1 MPANFSNRGILSL
14 PFPSSIHGFP
24 FSEGRGGGVFA
35 AGKLGGNY
43 ERHVLAKKRELG
55 SRVHA
60 FRKRFVIPSI
70 ERRGRGTRTWVRIG
84 VGDGSEENE
93 RGRRRFYP
101 SRFKWNRKNC
111 YLSRL

>member
-1 MPANFSNRGILSL
+1 M
-14 PFPSSIHGFP
+14 
-24 FSEGRGGGVFA
+24 FA

-70 ERRGRGTRTWVRIG
+70 ERRGRGTRTWVRMG

-111 YLSRL
+111 YLSRIITSSFKSNCVRWRNESTRF